1 MPQRLGDEHA
11 DDGGEDAEQHV
22 DDVVVAGID
31 GSEPDADADEAKQ
44 TAGVPPAK
52 ALHGVDRGDEQ
63 VGGMQAGNGREDIG
77 VLAIDAV
84 EDVETHQA
92 GRSAPTRLRCR
103 AYAEW
108 A

>member
-11 DDGGEDAEQHV
+11 DDGGEDAEQHI

-44 TAGVPPAK
+44 TAGVPPAM
-52 ALHGVDRGDEQ
+52 ALHCVDRGDEQ

-84 EDVETHQA
+84 EDVETYQLVE
-92 GRSAPTRLRCR
+92 APQPAYVARR
-103 AYAEW
+103 YAEW